1 MQKLAMKIKTD
12 DVISGTR
19 GTNPHRERNIGSL
32 INNLWLHGLSYAP
45 IKVNP
50 VGGGGVWARGGDLT
64 NFKIF

>member
-50 VGGGGVWARGGDLT
+50 VGGECGQGVG
-64 NFKIF
+64 I